1 MNMNFKTLAA
11 FCAMTVAITGSLSGC
26 KDDPALASGGDG
38 SNGSNS
44 SNSDTLISS
53 VNVKDVMGYNA
64 VVEVPAP
71 SSTDCTINFSQN
83 AVDVTGGAVDVN
95 GTAVTITRP
104 GVYNV
109 SGSCS
114 DGRIIVD
121 AAKGNEVTLILNGVD
136 LKSAS
141 NSVIECRSGKL
152 LTLYLAEGSENKLSD
167 SANYTLGDG
176 ETEPDGAVYSKSDMV
191 IAGSGKL
198 TVNGLYKDGVKCKDT
213 LSIDCGSL
221 AVTAKDDGIVGK
233 DFVVIQNGDFAINAG
248 GDGIKSTNSED
259 SSLGYITING
269 GKFDIASEADGIQA
283 ETALSVKGGTFNIV
297 CGGEAAD
304 AKITASSG
312 GMFDHDRNFGW
323 GGSSSSSGSSEP
335 SRKGLKSGADI
346 VIAGGDINIKSADDS
361 IHSNGG
367 VAIYNG
373 TLTLSS
379 CDDGIHADET
389 LTLSGG
395 KIDVTKSYEGLE
407 GKNIEISGGTISVV
421 AEDDGINAAGG
432 DNGGQFGFNSANND
446 YYISISGGD
455 ITVTSNGDGI
465 DSNGTIAQS
474 GGKLTVY
481 GPEGSGNGAIDYDKS
496 YAISGGTLIA
506 LGSSGM
512 AQAPGTLSQPCLSIY
527 ADAAANSAIEVRD
540 ESGKVILST
549 TTPKRCQSLIFCCE
563 EFKAGSKYGIYAN
576 GTLLSE
582 VTATDGI
589 AGGGAN
595 SSGMGGNFGQGGGF
609 GHGGGFVQGGGKFD
623 PNNSGFD
630 PGDKSRPDGGF
641 DPNNSDFPG
650 VFGHGGKF
658 DPNNSDF
665 DPNNSNGNGGFVP
678 GGERPGGNF
687 RPGDRFDQSG
697 STSV

>member
-1 MNMNFKTLAA
+1 MNMNFKMIAA
-11 FCAMTVAITGSLSGC
+11 FCAIAMAFSGC
-26 KDDPALASGGDG
+26 SNDPAIVSGSD
-38 SNGSNS
+38 S
-44 SNSDTLISS
+44 SDSVSSDTVISN

-64 VVEVPAP
+64 VVETPAP
-71 SSTDCTINFSQN
+71 SSADCRIEFSQN
-83 AVDVTGGAVDVN
+83 AATVTGGAVEVD
-95 GTAVTITRP
+95 GTKVTITRP
-104 GVYNV
+104 GVYSV

-114 DGRIIVD
+114 DGKIVVD

-136 LKSAS
+136 LKSDS
-141 NSVIECRSGKL
+141 NSVIECWSGKL
-152 LTLYLAEGSENKLSD
+152 ITLYLAEGSENKLSD
-167 SANYTLGDG
+167 SANYTFSDG

-198 TVNGLYKDGVKCKDT
+198 TVNGLYKDGIKCKDT

-221 AVTAKDDGIVGK
+221 AVTAEDDGIVGK
-233 DFVVIQNGDFAINAG
+233 DCVVIQNGDFTINAG
-248 GDGIKSTNSED
+248 GDGIRSTNSED
-259 SSLGYITING
+259 ASLGYITING
-269 GKFDIASEADGIQA
+269 GRFDIVSEADGIQA
-283 ETALSVKGGTFNIV
+283 ETALSVKGGTFKIV
-297 CGGEAAD
+297 SGGEAAD

-323 GGSSSSSGSSEP
+323 GGSSSSSGSSDP
-335 SRKGLKSGADI
+335 SRKGLKSGTDI
-346 VIAGGDINIKSADDS
+346 VIADGDINIKSADDS

-367 VAIYNG
+367 VAVYGG

-389 LTLSGG
+389 LALSGG
-395 KIDVTKSYEGLE
+395 RIDVTKSYEGLE
-407 GKNIEISGGTISVV
+407 GKNIEISGGIISVV

-481 GPEGSGNGAIDYDKS
+481 GPENSGNGAIDYEKS
-496 YAISGGTLIA
+496 YTISGGTLIA
-506 LGSSGM
+506 LGASGM

-527 ADAAANSAIEVRD
+527 ADAAANSTIEVRGD
-540 ESGKVILST
+540 NGAVILST
-549 TTPKRCQSLIFCCE
+549 TTPKRCQSLVFCCE

-595 SSGMGGNFGQGGGF
+595 ASGMGGNFGQGGGF
-609 GHGGGFVQGGGKFD
+609 GHGGGFGQGGKFDPNNSNFD

-630 PGDKSRPDGGF
+630 P
-641 DPNNSDFPG
+641 NNGDFPG
-650 VFGHGGKF
+650 GNGHGGKF
-658 DPNNSDF
+658 DQNNSDF
-665 DPNNSNGNGGFVP
+665 DPNNSNGGFVP
-678 GGERPGGNF
+678 GGERPGGGF
-687 RPGDRFDQSG
+687 RPGDKFGQNGD
-697 STSV
+697 TSI